1 MADAS
6 GITEAS
12 LRSKLLEALQA
23 TYVEIEDMSAGGCGQ
38 AFSAVIVSPQFEKKT
53 ALARNRLVNS
63 ALKSEIAA
71 IHAWSSKCYT
81 PDQWE
86 KLRQ

>member
-23 TYVEIEDMSAGGCGQ
+23 TYVEIEDMSG
-38 AFSAVIVSPQFEKKT
+38 K
-53 ALARNRLVNS
+53 
-63 ALKSEIAA
+63 
-71 IHAWSSKCYT
+71 
-81 PDQWE
+81 
-86 KLRQ
+86 